1 MTYEDA
7 YFQLLLLKGGIE
19 YEYLRWINE
28 LLETEETLTAAT
40 LDMSF
45 MGDDI
50 KNAVA
55 YLYGYCGEKSIDIE
69 SICTRLRLFL
79 GNEYFSGR
87 ITRQTCVNV
96 MKTASEF
103 VGYWGKPSWHRMNLV
118 ASFPVIHDWLSD
130 EQMEIEFEK
139 TLRQYLET
147 GFADCYSV

>member
-7 YFQLLLLKGGIE
+7 YFQLLLLNGGIE
-19 YEYLRWINE
+19 YEYLRWVNE
-28 LLETEETLTAAT
+28 LLEAEETLTDAT

-55 YLYGYCGEKSIDIE
+55 YLYRYCEGKSIDTE
-69 SICTRLRLFL
+69 SVCTRLRLFL
-79 GNEYFSGR
+79 RDEYFSGR

-103 VGYWGKPSWHRMNLV
+103 AGFWEKPSWHRMNLV
-118 ASFPVIHDWLSD
+118 AGFCAIHDWLTK
-130 EQMEIEFEK
+130 EQMETEFEK
-139 TLRQYLET
+139 ALKQYLET
-147 GFADCYSV
+147 GLSDYYSV